1 MKMTPRDLMRAQYV
15 NRWQIVPTSR
25 PQNVAQHSWAVAML
39 AMDLWC
45 RRTGGQPGEAAT
57 DVELGKIAVM
67 ALWHDAPEVFTGD
80 VNTPTKIYLEAA
92 FRLNRLEMTAG
103 RDYVNAVAA
112 GDTSDDE
119 HDLLIKAVKIADFL
133 EAMYW
138 LMEHGEGHYANNQLH
153 GLNERFHRY
162 LNEHTPLWRD
172 SALALWKELCDVN
185 AETTTFQRVNYLKAS
200 DA

>member
-45 RRTGGQPGEAAT
+45 RRTGGQPGEAGT
-57 DVELGKIAVM
+57 DTELGEIAVM

-80 VNTPTKIYLEAA
+80 INTPTKIYMNAKDKMEELED
-92 FRLNRLEMTAG
+92 T
-103 RDYVNAVAA
+103 A
-112 GDTSDDE
+112 GDTYQRSIASYE
-119 HDLLIKAVKIADFL
+119 PIRTCVKIADFL

-138 LMEHGEGHYANNQLH
+138 LMEHGEGSYANNQLH
-153 GLNERFHRY
+153 GLNERFHQY
-162 LNEHTPLWRD
+162 LDSIAPLWKK
-172 SALALWKELCDVN
+172 AATELWKDLSDVN
-185 AETTTFQRVNYLKAS
+185 AETTTFQRVNYLKAN

>member
-80 VNTPTKIYLEAA
+80 VNTPTKIYLEAGR
-92 FRLNRLEMTAG
+92 RLANLEMTAG
-103 RDYVNAVAA
+103 RAYVNAVGA
-112 GDTSDDE
+112 GDATDDE
-119 HDLLIKAVKIADFL
+119 HDLLVRVVKIADFL

-138 LMEHGEGHYANNQLH
+138 LMEHGEGHYANDQLH
-153 GLNERFHRY
+153 GLNQRFNDY
-162 LNEHTPLWRD
+162 LEKHAPLWRKA
-172 SALALWKELCDVN
+172 ALELWKDLSDVN
-185 AETTTFQRVNYLKAS
+185 AETTTFQRVNRLMAGS
-200 DA
+200 

>member
-25 PQNVAQHSWAVAML
+25 PQNVAQHSGAVAML

-57 DVELGKIAVM
+57 DVELGRIAVM

-80 VNTPTKIYLEAA
+80 INTPTKIYLGVKEKLEDLEDSAGYAYTEAVS
-92 FRLNRLEMTAG
+92 AG
-103 RDYVNAVAA
+103 GREGMDSIA
-112 GDTSDDE
+112 
-119 HDLLIKAVKIADFL
+119 LCVKIADFL

-138 LMEHGEGHYANNQLH
+138 LMEHGEGSYANNQLH

-162 LNEHTPLWRD
+162 LNEHVPLWRD
-172 SALALWKELCDVN
+172 SATDLWKELSDVN
-185 AETTTFQRVNYLKAS
+185 AETTTFQRVNYLKAN

>member
-39 AMDLWC
+39 AMNLWC
-45 RRTGGQPGEAAT
+45 RRTGGRPGEMAT
-57 DVELGKIAVM
+57 DVELGRIAVM

-80 VNTPTKIYLEAA
+80 INTPTKIYLEAGR
-92 FRLNRLEMTAG
+92 RLANLEMTAG
-103 RDYVNAVAA
+103 REYVSAA
-112 GDTSDDE
+112 GATGTSDDE
-119 HDLLIKAVKIADFL
+119 HDLFVKVVKIADFL

-153 GLNERFHRY
+153 GLNQRFHEF
-162 LNEHTPLWRD
+162 LEKHAPLWRD
-172 SALALWKELCDVN
+172 SAVALWKELCDVN
-185 AETTTFQRVNYLKAS
+185 EETTTFQRVNHLMARS
-200 DA
+200 

>member
-45 RRTGGQPGEAAT
+45 RRTGEQPGDSVWCGRVA
-57 DVELGKIAVM
+57 IM

-80 VNTPTKIYLEAA
+80 INTPTKIYLDVDKKLKE
-92 FRLNRLEMTAG
+92 LENTAG
-103 RDYVNAVAA
+103 DAYWYSI
-112 GDTSDDE
+112 DTDGPVRVC
-119 HDLLIKAVKIADFL
+119 VKIADFL

-138 LMEHGEGHYANNQLH
+138 LMEHGEGSYANNQLH
-153 GLNERFHRY
+153 GLNERFHQY
-162 LNEHTPLWRD
+162 LDSIAPLWKKAATD
-172 SALALWKELCDVN
+172 LWKELCDVN
-185 AETTTFQRVNYLKAS
+185 AETTTFQRVNYLKAD

>member
-1 MKMTPRDLMRAQYV
+1 MMTMTPRDLMRAQYV

-39 AMDLWC
+39 AMNLWC

-80 VNTPTKIYLEAA
+80 INTPTKIFLSAMVKLEE
-92 FRLNRLEMTAG
+92 LENTAG
-103 RDYVNAVAA
+103 DAFWHSIDA
-112 GDTSDDE
+112 GGPIRTC
-119 HDLLIKAVKIADFL
+119 VKIADFL

-138 LMEHGEGHYANNQLH
+138 LMEHGDGHYANNQLH
-153 GLNERFHRY
+153 GLNERFHQY
-162 LNEHTPLWRD
+162 LESIAPTWRD
-172 SALALWKELCDVN
+172 SAMALWKELSDVN
-185 AETTTFQRVNYLKAS
+185 AETTTFQRVNYLKAN

>member
-39 AMDLWC
+39 AMNLWC
-45 RRTGGQPGEAAT
+45 RRTGGRPGEMAT
-57 DVELGKIAVM
+57 DVELGRIAVM

-80 VNTPTKIYLEAA
+80 VNTPTKIYLEAGR
-92 FRLNRLEMTAG
+92 RLANLEMTAG
-103 RDYVNAVAA
+103 RDYVSAVGAT
-112 GDTSDDE
+112 GTSDDE
-119 HDLLIKAVKIADFL
+119 HDLFVKVVKIADFL

-153 GLNERFHRY
+153 GLNQRFHEF
-162 LNEHTPLWRD
+162 LEKHAPLWRD
-172 SALALWKELCDVN
+172 SAMALWKELCDVN
-185 AETTTFQRVNYLKAS
+185 EETTTFQRINKLMAS
-200 DA
+200 S

>member
-39 AMDLWC
+39 AMNLWC

-80 VNTPTKIYLEAA
+80 INTPTKIYLEAGR
-92 FRLNRLEMTAG
+92 RLANLEMTAG
-103 RDYVNAVAA
+103 RDYVNAVGAS
-112 GDTSDDE
+112 GTSDDE
-119 HDLLIKAVKIADFL
+119 HDLLVRVVKIADFL

-153 GLNERFHRY
+153 GLNQRFHEF
-162 LNEHTPLWRD
+162 LEKHAPLWRD
-172 SALALWKELCDVN
+172 SAMALWKELSDVN
-185 AETTTFQRVNYLKAS
+185 AETTTFQRVNHLMAS
-200 DA
+200 S

>member
-57 DVELGKIAVM
+57 DVELGRIAVM

-80 VNTPTKIYLEAA
+80 INTPTKLYMDVAEKLDKLED
-92 FRLNRLEMTAG
+92 TAG
-103 RDYVNAVAA
+103 EAYCQSIDYGGPIRVC
-112 GDTSDDE
+112 
-119 HDLLIKAVKIADFL
+119 VKIADFL
-133 EAMYW
+133 EALYW
-138 LMEHGEGHYANNQLH
+138 LMEHGEGSYANNQLH
-153 GLNERFHRY
+153 GLNERFHKY
-162 LNEHTPLWRD
+162 LNEHAPLWRD
-172 SALALWKELCDVN
+172 SAIDLWKELGDVN
-185 AETTTFQRVNYLKAS
+185 AETTTFQRVNYLKAN

>member
-1 MKMTPRDLMRAQYV
+1 MMTMTPRDLMRAQYV

-39 AMDLWC
+39 AMNLWC

-80 VNTPTKIYLEAA
+80 INTPTKIFLNASNALDELENTAGDAYLESMDGGPI
-92 FRLNRLEMTAG
+92 R
-103 RDYVNAVAA
+103 VC
-112 GDTSDDE
+112 
-119 HDLLIKAVKIADFL
+119 VKIADFL

-138 LMEHGEGHYANNQLH
+138 LMEHGDGHYANNQLH
-153 GLNERFHRY
+153 GLNERFHQY
-162 LNEHTPLWRD
+162 LESIAPTWRD
-172 SALALWKELCDVN
+172 SAVALWKELCDVN
-185 AETTTFQRVNYLKAS
+185 AETTTFQRVNYLKAN

>member
-80 VNTPTKIYLEAA
+80 VNTPTKLFLDAKDKMEELE
-92 FRLNRLEMTAG
+92 NTAG
-103 RDYVNAVAA
+103 EAYWQSIDYGGPIRVC
-112 GDTSDDE
+112 
-119 HDLLIKAVKIADFL
+119 VKIADFL

-138 LMEHGEGHYANNQLH
+138 LMEHGEGSYANNQLH
-153 GLNERFHRY
+153 GLNERFHQY
-162 LNEHTPLWRD
+162 LESIAPLWKK
-172 SALALWKELCDVN
+172 AAIELWKDLSDVN
-185 AETTTFQRVNYLKAS
+185 AETTTFQRVNYLKAN